1 MLEMKLELPDIPS
14 GPGQRKWFY
23 NFVRQLRMLLKDATP
38 VDSGEAKASWTIVRR
53 DETGYSFGNPAPYA
67 HVLEHGSVKGQK
79 PWPQVGPRTVEIGG
93 QIYSSQAPG
102 GILATAG
109 AQDFIDK
116 SFKDFMDKF
125 K

>member
-23 NFVRQLRMLLKDATP
+23 NFVRKLRRMMKDVTP
-38 VDSGEAKASWTIVRR
+38 IDSGAAQHSWTIVRR
-53 DETGYSFGNPAPYA
+53 DETGYSFGNIAPYA
-67 HVLEHGSVKGQK
+67 HFLEHGSTKGQK
-79 PWPQVGPRTVEIGG
+79 PWPQAGPRTVELNG

-102 GILATAG
+102 GILATSG

-116 SFKDFMDKF
+116 SFKEFMDRF